1 MRWRVRP
8 SVTRCIRRN
17 TDASHGAGN
26 QAARQAGSV
35 VVSFIFFRHFPCR
48 GAREQQPRGKCN
60 GEKKL
65 RRSENISLVIEEI
78 PSLARFP
85 SLRINGHH
93 RIHLDVVS
101 VIHPVD
107 FPEEFILV
115 SHLFFSF
122 SQ

>member
-8 SVTRCIRRN
+8 PIMRCIRRN
-17 TDASHGAGN
+17 TDASHGAGK

-35 VVSFIFFRHFPCR
+35 DVSFIFFRHFPCR
-48 GAREQQPRGKCN
+48 GARERQLRGKCN
-60 GEKKL
+60 GEKEL
-65 RRSENISLVIEEI
+65 QRSENIVLTIEEI
-78 PSLARFP
+78 PTLARFP

-93 RIHLDVVS
+93 RIHIDAVS

-115 SHLFFSF
+115 SHLFFF
-122 SQ
+122 FQ